1 MKIKDIEIRGLKMII
16 NEIENLKKKL
26 NDMIGS
32 DEFTYNEILKVSQE
46 LDILIVKQ
54 LRMDYMSAV

>member
-16 NEIENLKKKL
+16 NEIESLKKKL